1 MRKHQTLLKDFSDLG
16 RLRHRWTRPLDPDG
30 LDPSPARRTNPH
42 PDPVAGACTGFIV
55 AIATRRSSGFLTAPE
70 EKDPSLGDQD
80 DAWVFPSRAA
90 ASHALHLG
98 LGWNLRAC
106 RVEVLPA
113 ICNSD
118 VVGGGR

>member
-1 MRKHQTLLKDFSDLG
+1 MRKYQTLLNDFSDLG
-16 RLRHRWTRPLDPDG
+16 RLRHRWTRSCDLDG
-30 LDPSPARRTNPH
+30 LDPSTARRTNPH
-42 PDPVAGACTGFIV
+42 PDPVAGAFAGFIV

-70 EKDPSLGDQD
+70 EKDPTLGDQD

-98 LGWNLRAC
+98 LGRNLRAC
-106 RVEVLPA
+106 RTEVRPA
-113 ICNSD
+113 ICNGD